1 MEILVMIVL
10 SFFFILLLI
19 YTIFDVK
26 LDLTEDGDLIAW
38 YGRKERKFIYLIK
51 NNDLW

>member
-19 YTIFDVK
+19 YAIFDVK